1 MNFCSECGHPTQHR
15 VPEDDN
21 RPRHI
26 CTHCETIHYEN
37 PKIICGCLVTYQ
49 DKVLLCKRAIEP
61 RRGLWTLPAG
71 FMENGETTGEG
82 ALRETWEEAFAR
94 PRLGDL
100 YALTSIPYISQVY
113 LIYLAQLDT
122 PEFSS
127 GPESL
132 DVQLF
137 SADEI
142 PWSELAFQTVT
153 KTLQHWVEDQKRG
166 VFPLHTIELEER
178 IQARV

>member
-1 MNFCSECGHPTQHR
+1 MNFCSACGESVVYK
-15 VPEDDN
+15 VPEDDT
-21 RPRHI
+21 RERAV
-26 CTHCETIHYEN
+26 CSSCGTIHYQN
-37 PKIICGCLVTYQ
+37 PKVIAGTLPIWGDQ
-49 DKVLLCKRAIEP
+49 VLLCKRAIEP

-142 PWSELAFQTVT
+142 PWNELAFQTVT